1 MTVRELLGEGTLL
14 RTDTS
19 GDVPDTDTYGLFL
32 DDTRHLSHW
41 ELTVDGTR
49 PRLLADDGDELVLA
63 PWTRRGTD
71 PPCTVFRRQTVR
83 YGRLTERVRIVNH
96 RAEPVRLTVSYRFA
110 ADFADQFALRTDRD
124 HPGPAGVRGVRRTGD
139 GVRLTYRRADFHRAT
154 TLRAGCPPSEVHD
167 AGLSWT
173 SEVPPR
179 GEVTMTVEVR
189 AATGVPPAA
198 PAVVAEPTGDALL
211 DGAVARGA
219 ADLSALVIPDGAGG
233 HTVAAGSP
241 WFLTLF
247 GRDSLLTATFART
260 AAPWLAAGTLRAL
273 AATQGR
279 TVDPSRV
286 EEPGKILHERRRG
299 ELSHFG
305 HVPYGRYY
313 GTVDATP
320 LFLMLL
326 AETGDDAL
334 AAELE
339 TPARAAVTWM
349 FDHGGLD
356 RRGWLVYRTDGAGL
370 VHQCWKD
377 SARGI
382 CFRSGEPAHG
392 RLAVA
397 EVQAYAYAALRGT
410 AGIAR
415 RVWGDP
421 AYADRLDGAAT
432 DLRDRFVR
440 DFWLDRDD
448 FVALART
455 EDGRQVDA
463 LASNAGHVLW
473 TGLLDDDRAT
483 RVGRRLAGPDFF
495 SGWGIR
501 TVAAG
506 QPAYHPLSYHTGGVW
521 PHDTAITV
529 AGLARHGLH
538 AEADTVARG
547 LLAAAAHHR
556 YRLPEVFA
564 GFGRDEHPVP
574 VPYPHACSVQA
585 WAAAAP
591 LLLSRVLRAATPPGR
606 RPAPH

>member
-1 MTVRELLGEGTLL
+1 MTRRELLGDGTLL
-14 RTDTS
+14 RTDGS

-32 DDTRHLSHW
+32 DDTRHLSRW

-49 PRLLADDGDELVLA
+49 PRLLAGADDELVLT
-63 PWTRRGTD
+63 PWTRRGAD
-71 PPCTVFRRQTVR
+71 PSCTVFRRQTVR

-96 RAEPVRLTVSYRFA
+96 GPDTAELSLSYRFA
-110 ADFADQFALRTDRD
+110 ADFADQFELRTDREY
-124 HPGPAGVRGVRRTGD
+124 PRPAGLRATEHTDD
-139 GVRLTYRRADFHRAT
+139 GTRLTYRRADFHRAT
-154 TLRAGCPPSEVHD
+154 TVRVVAGPPADPEDGGVTWTLRLPPHGDLAV
-167 AGLSWT
+167 
-173 SEVPPR
+173 
-179 GEVTMTVEVR
+179 TVEVR
-189 AATGVPPAA
+189 ATDITPPPALTI
-198 PAVVAEPTGDALL
+198 VVEPTGDAEL
-211 DGAVARGA
+211 DEAVARGS
-219 ADLSALVIPDGAGG
+219 ADLSTLLVPDDTGG
-233 HTVAAGSP
+233 LTVAAGSP

-247 GRDSLLTATFART
+247 GRDSLLTASFALA

-305 HVPYGRYY
+305 HVPYARYY
-313 GTVDATP
+313 GSVDATP

-339 TPARAAVTWM
+339 APARAAVAWM

-356 RRGWLVYRTDGAGL
+356 RTGWLVYRTDGAGL

-392 RLAVA
+392 QLAVA

-410 AGIAR
+410 AEIAD
-415 RVWGDP
+415 RVWGDR
-421 AYADRLDGAAT
+421 AYADRLDRAAA
-432 DLRDRFVR
+432 DLRARFVR

-448 FVALART
+448 FVALALT

-473 TGLLDDDRAT
+473 TGLLDDDRAA
-483 RVGRRLAGPDFF
+483 RVGRRLTQSDFF
-495 SGWGIR
+495 TGWGIR

-506 QPAYHPLSYHTGGVW
+506 QPAYHPVSYHTGGVW
-521 PHDTAITV
+521 PHDTAIAV

-538 AEADTVARG
+538 VEAETVARG
-547 LLAAAAHHR
+547 LLDAAAHHR

-574 VPYPHACSVQA
+574 VPYPHSCSIQA

-591 LLLSRVLRAATPPGR
+591 LLLRRVLR
-606 RPAPH
+606 